1 MISFRTEHEN
11 NPNRLRILL
20 IINIVLVLMCAAA
33 FTASAFIV
41 RADAAN
47 YDVQVEE
54 DDWFSI
60 DEDGEHIHVHL
71 QNELD
76 GYQWKYGLS
85 SDRLHELRS
94 FELPDE
100 YMEQNENNEWNV
112 HFVPVDGSKDGIVTV
127 TFIYINGMDSSSID
141 TRHLYVHL
149 KDGKMSLE

>member
-11 NPNRLRILL
+11 KPGKLKLL
-20 IINIVLVLMCAAA
+20 IVINIVLVLMCAAA
-33 FTASAFIV
+33 FTASAFV
-41 RADAAN
+41 VQADAAN
-47 YDVQVEE
+47 YDVSIEE

-100 YMEQNENNEWNV
+100 YREQNAENEWNV
-112 HFVPVDGSKDGIVTV
+112 HFVPIDGVKDGTVTV

-141 TRHLYVHL
+141 TRHLYVHI
-149 KDGKMSLE
+149 KDGKMTLE